1 MPDDTYYIDANGGIH
16 KTAQDA
22 VDANL
27 QIESVN
33 GQYVT
38 GGNCGQSS
46 DNIKNDNTSSSDNSG
61 NSGNS
66 NSNSSSK

>member
-1 MPDDTYYIDANGGIH
+1 MADKEIHLDANGWAH
-16 KTAQDA
+16 STAQQA

-46 DNIKNDNTSSSDNSG
+46 DNIQTNDSNNASSNV
-61 NSGNS
+61 S
-66 NSNSSSK
+66 NADPK